1 MTPASE
7 VTPSSGAKPTADL
20 CDDHGDAVQV
30 LTGNFGS
37 YGGVD
42 TFRGPVSTLAVF
54 EDNTLVRDA
63 LAEPGDGRVLVVAG
77 GGSER
82 CALIGGNLGVLAAD
96 NGWAGI
102 VVDGCVRDAAELRA
116 SAVGIRARGTC
127 PRRSV
132 KKGAGDRDV
141 RVTVDGVDLA
151 PGMWLW
157 ADDDGIVAAET
168 DLERA

>member
-1 MTPASE
+1 MTPAPGAKHTSE
-7 VTPSSGAKPTADL
+7 VKPTADL

-30 LTGNFGS
+30 LTGNFES

-42 TFRGPVSTLAVF
+42 AFRGPVSTLAVF

-63 LAEPGDGRVLVVAG
+63 LAEWGDGRVLVVAG

-82 CALIGGNLGVLAAD
+82 CALVGGNLGVLAAA

-102 VVDGCVRDAAELRA
+102 VVDGYVRDAAELRA

-141 RVTVDGVDLA
+141 PVTVAGVGLG

-157 ADDDGIVAAET
+157 ADDDGIVVAET

>member
-1 MTPASE
+1 MAEAEPE
-7 VTPSSGAKPTADL
+7 VKSTADL

-30 LTGNFGS
+30 LTGGFGS

-42 TFRGPVSTLAVF
+42 AFRGPVSTLAVF

-63 LAEPGDGRVLVVAG
+63 LTERGDGRVLVVAG
-77 GGSER
+77 GGSEK
-82 CALIGGNLGVLAAD
+82 CALVGGNLGVLAVE
-96 NGWAGI
+96 NGWSGI
-102 VVDGCVRDAAELRA
+102 VVDGCVRDVAELRA

-132 KKGAGDRDV
+132 KSGVGDRDV
-141 RVTVDGVDLA
+141 PVTVAGVDLV

-157 ADDDGIVAAET
+157 ADDDGIVVAKT
-168 DLERA
+168 DLGRTQRK